1 MAVAGRIAEDP
12 GMEVISAQGRRRPTA
27 RALAIAR
34 LIGALYVATGL
45 AIAWLTLTTPYVD
58 VFAAHGR
65 AFAGD
70 TTVHTLAWLTAL
82 ALPGLCLIVGTHRIL
97 DFADLPNPLG
107 ADHNPLAGVGN
118 LGEDYAAVRGL
129 SLPGGRKIGRLI
141 VGPQGIVIVGAL
153 PNPGSSRQVD
163 GHWEGRVRGDV
174 WTAIEDPLDRTAR
187 DAEAV
192 RRWLAADEHGF
203 VVKVYGLV
211 VAEVDP
217 ATRNP
222 AIAIVRPGQVPAY
235 LASLPP
241 HRTFSPARRKQVLDR
256 IRLSLA

>member
-1 MAVAGRIAEDP
+1 
-12 GMEVISAQGRRRPTA
+12 MEVISAQGRRRPTA
-27 RALAIAR
+27 RALGIAR

-65 AFAGD
+65 AFAGE
-70 TTVHTLAWLTAL
+70 TAVHALAWLTAL
-82 ALPGLCLIVGTHRIL
+82 ALPGLCLAVGTHRIL
-97 DFADLPNPLG
+97 DFADLPNPF
-107 ADHNPLAGVGN
+107 ADRRDPLAG
-118 LGEDYAAVRGL
+118 LGSDLGQDYTAIHGL
-129 SLPGGRKIGRLI
+129 VLPGGRQVNRLI
-141 VGPQGIVIVGAL
+141 VGPQGILVVGIL
-153 PNPGSSRQVD
+153 PDPRSTRQLE
-163 GHWEGRVRGDV
+163 GHWEGLLEGRI

-203 VVKVYGLV
+203 VVKVYALV
-211 VAEVDP
+211 VADTDP
-217 ATRNP
+217 VPRNP
-222 AIAIVRPGQVPAY
+222 ATAIVRPGQIPAF

-256 IRLSLA
+256 IRLALA